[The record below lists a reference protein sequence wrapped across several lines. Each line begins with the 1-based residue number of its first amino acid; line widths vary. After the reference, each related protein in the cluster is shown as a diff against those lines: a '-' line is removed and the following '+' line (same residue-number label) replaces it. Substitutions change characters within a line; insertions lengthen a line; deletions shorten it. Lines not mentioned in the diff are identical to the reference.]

1 MAEQRIIDVSE
12 HQGKIDW
19 KRAKDYIDGAI
30 LRTGYGDDLP
40 QQDDKYFKYNV
51 EQCKKYSIPYG
62 TYLYSYAGN
71 NNQIK
76 SEIAHEKRLTK
87 NYNPVSHWYD
97 QEEWKLRYISKQGA
111 IAWLN
116 EFGEDSGI
124 YAGQAYWRDPLKG
137 LECRRWIP
145 AYGYNSGKQE
155 KKYKPQF
162 EMDGWQFTSRAHI
175 PGIAGNVDESVWY
188 VPFNIA
194 SKVQKEINNIA
205 PEVMPE
211 PINVAP
217 KLEKEITT
225 HKVYHVYKK
234 EVAMLIMRH
243 LCTHVEHGYTQDMD
257 KRWGTGTET
266 IDIYGKKYTIKSGDR
281 DCSSAVIS
289 AFEAA
294 GISCGGATYTGN
306 MRKCMVGTGNFKWRP
321 MSFIAQ
327 AGDVYLNEKCHTAMC
342 LSAEPDV
349 LMEFSIN
356 EKGTATGGKRGDQK
370 QVGDYDEKYGRGESH
385 LKMYYS
391 YPWNGI
397 LECVNDEIAFDIEYE
412 VDSSGNKK
420 VVTGEKI
427 VDKVQPVKDGGIVP
441 VSFVLKKVTP
451 DVVRQ
456 VYQGKYGK
464 GAVDGSE
471 RFTKLTKAGYDAVAV
486 QEKVNWVYKVA
497 KGLLDGKASIV
508 KQYGNGKD
516 RRKNL
521 GEWYDVVQKE
531 INVLA
536 NIDKW

>member
-19 KRAKDYIDGAI
+19 KRVKDYIDGAI
-30 LRTGYGDDLP
+30 LRTGYGDNLP

-51 EQCKKYSIPYG
+51 TQCEKYGIPYG

-71 NNQIK
+71 DNQIN
-76 SEIAHEKRLTK
+76 SEIEHEKRVTK
-87 NYNPVSHWYD
+87 GHNPVSRWYD
-97 QEEWKLRYISKQGA
+97 QEEWRLHHLSKRGA
-111 IAWLN
+111 IAWLK
-116 EFGEDSGI
+116 EFGDNSGI
-124 YAGQAYWRDPLKG
+124 YAGQAYWRSPLKG

-188 VPFNIA
+188 VPF
-194 SKVQKEINNIA
+194 STQKKEEPKKDIN
-205 PEVMPE
+205 
-211 PINVAP
+211 
-217 KLEKEITT
+217 EKQR
-225 HKVYHVYKK
+225 KVYHVYKK

-243 LCTHVEHGYTQDMD
+243 LCTHKEHGYTQDMD

-266 IDIYGKKYTIKSGDR
+266 VDIYGKKYTIKSGDR

-306 MRKCMVGTGNFKWRP
+306 MRKCMTGTGNFKWRP

-327 AGDVYLNEKCHTAMC
+327 AGDVYLNEACHTAMC

-349 LMEFSIN
+349 LMQFSIN

-385 LKMYYS
+385 LKMYYN

-397 LECVNDEIAFDIEYE
+397 LECVNNEIAFDIEYE
-412 VDSSGNKK
+412 IDSSGAKK
-420 VVTGEKI
+420 IVTEEKI
-427 VDKVQPVKDGGIVP
+427 VDKSPSQQKNKTVP
-441 VSFVLKKVTP
+441 ITYKKVTP
-451 DVVRQ
+451 NIVYQ

-471 RFTKLTKAGYDAVAV
+471 RFTKLTKAGYNAVEV

-497 KGLLDGKASIV
+497 RGLLDGNSSIV
-508 KQYGNGKD
+508 KRYGNGKD

-536 NIDKW
+536 NIDRW

>member
-1 MAEQRIIDVSE
+1 MAEQIIIDVSE

-19 KRAKDYIDGAI
+19 KRVKDYVDGAI
-30 LRTGYGDDLP
+30 LRTGYGDNLP

-51 EQCKKYSIPYG
+51 EQCEKYGIPYG

-71 NNQIK
+71 FNQIK
-76 SEIAHEKRLTK
+76 SEIEHEKRVTK
-87 NYNPVSHWYD
+87 GYNPVSRWYD
-97 QEEWKLRYISKQGA
+97 QEEWNLRHLSRQGA
-111 IAWLN
+111 IAWLK
-116 EFGEDSGI
+116 EFGDNSGI

-137 LECRRWIP
+137 LECRKWIP

-155 KKYKPQF
+155 KNYKPQY

-175 PGIAGNVDESVWY
+175 PGIAGNVDVSVWY
-188 VPFNIA
+188 VPFSI
-194 SKVQKEINNIA
+194 QKKE
-205 PEVMPE
+205 ET
-211 PINVAP
+211 
-217 KLEKEITT
+217 KKDTKEKQ

-243 LCTHVEHGYTQDMD
+243 LCTHKEHGYTQDMD

-306 MRKCMVGTGNFKWRP
+306 MRKCMTGTGNFKWRP

-327 AGDVYLNEKCHTAMC
+327 ASDVYLNEACHTAMC

-349 LMEFSIN
+349 LMQFSIN
-356 EKGTATGGKRGDQK
+356 EKGIATGGKQGDQK

-397 LECVNDEIAFDIEYE
+397 LECVNNEIAFDIEYE
-412 VDSSGNKK
+412 IDSSGNKTI
-420 VVTGEKI
+420 VTEEKI
-427 VDKVQPVKDGGIVP
+427 VDKALNQSKKEN
-441 VSFVLKKVTP
+441 VSVVFKEVTP
-451 DVVRQ
+451 EVVFQ
-456 VYQGKYGK
+456 VYQGKFGK

-471 RFTKLTKAGYDAVAV
+471 RFTKLTKAGYNAVEV

-497 KGLLDGKASIV
+497 QGLLEGKASII
-508 KQYGNGKD
+508 KQYGNGED

-521 GEWYDVVQKE
+521 GDWYNVVQKE

>member
-19 KRAKDYIDGAI
+19 KRVKDYIDGAI
-30 LRTGYGDDLP
+30 LRTGYGDNLP

-51 EQCKKYSIPYG
+51 EQCEKYGIPYG

-76 SEIAHEKRLTK
+76 SEIEHEKRLTK
-87 NYNPVSHWYD
+87 NYHPVSHWYD
-97 QEEWKLRYISKQGA
+97 QEEWKLHYISKQGA

-137 LECRRWIP
+137 LKCRRWIP

-188 VPFNIA
+188 VSFSA
-194 SKVQKEINNIA
+194 QKKEESKKDTN
-205 PEVMPE
+205 
-211 PINVAP
+211 
-217 KLEKEITT
+217 EKQR
-225 HKVYHVYKK
+225 KVYHVYKK

-243 LCTHVEHGYTQDMD
+243 LCTHKEHGYTQDMD

-306 MRKCMVGTGNFKWRP
+306 MRKCMTGTGNFKWRP

-327 AGDVYLNEKCHTAMC
+327 AGDVYLNEACHTAMC

-349 LMEFSIN
+349 LMQFSIN

-397 LECVNDEIAFDIEYE
+397 LECVNNEIAFDIEYE
-412 VDSSGNKK
+412 VDSSGVKK
-420 VVTGEKI
+420 IVTEEKI
-427 VDKVQPVKDGGIVP
+427 VEKPQSQQENKTVTVA
-441 VSFVLKKVTP
+441 FKKVTP
-451 DVVRQ
+451 SIVYQ

-471 RFTKLTKAGYDAVAV
+471 RFTKLTKAGYNAVEV

-508 KQYGNGKD
+508 KQYGNGKN

>member
-19 KRAKDYIDGAI
+19 KRVKDYIDGAI
-30 LRTGYGDDLP
+30 LRTGYGDNLP

-51 EQCKKYSIPYG
+51 AQCEKYGIPYG

-76 SEIAHEKRLTK
+76 SEIEHEKRLTK
-87 NYNPVSHWYD
+87 NYHPVSHWYD
-97 QEEWKLRYISKQGA
+97 QEEWSLHYLSKQGA
-111 IAWLN
+111 IAWLK
-116 EFGEDSGI
+116 EFGDNSGI

-137 LECRRWIP
+137 LKCRRWIP

-188 VPFNIA
+188 VPFSTQKKEE
-194 SKVQKEINNIA
+194 SKKDTN
-205 PEVMPE
+205 
-211 PINVAP
+211 
-217 KLEKEITT
+217 EKQR
-225 HKVYHVYKK
+225 KVYHVYKK
-234 EVAMLIMRH
+234 EIAMLIMRH
-243 LCTHVEHGYTQDMD
+243 LCTHKEHGYTQDMD

-306 MRKCMVGTGNFKWRP
+306 MRKCMTGTGNFKWRP

-327 AGDVYLNEKCHTAMC
+327 AGDVYLNEACHTAMC

-349 LMEFSIN
+349 LMQFSIN

-370 QVGDYDEKYGRGESH
+370 QVGEYDEKYGRGESH
-385 LKMYYS
+385 LKMYYN

-397 LECVNDEIAFDIEYE
+397 LECVNNEIAFDIEYE
-412 VDSSGNKK
+412 IDSSGAKK
-420 VVTGEKI
+420 IVTEEKI
-427 VDKVQPVKDGGIVP
+427 VDKSPSQQKNKTVP
-441 VSFVLKKVTP
+441 VTYKKVTP
-451 DVVRQ
+451 DIVYQ

-471 RFTKLTKAGYDAVAV
+471 RFTKLTKAGYNAVEV

-497 KGLLDGKASIV
+497 RGLLDGNSSII
-508 KQYGNGKD
+508 KQYGNGKN

-521 GEWYDVVQKE
+521 GEWYNVVQKE

>member
-30 LRTGYGDDLP
+30 LRTGYGDNVP
-40 QQDDKYFKYNV
+40 KQDDKYFEYNV
-51 EQCKKYSIPYG
+51 KQCEKYGIPYG

-76 SEIAHEKRLTK
+76 SEIEHEKRLVK
-87 NYNPVSHWYD
+87 NYHPVSHWYD

-111 IAWLN
+111 IAWLD

-137 LECRRWIP
+137 LKCRRWIP

-188 VPFNIA
+188 VPFSA
-194 SKVQKEINNIA
+194 QKKEESKKDTN
-205 PEVMPE
+205 
-211 PINVAP
+211 
-217 KLEKEITT
+217 EKQR
-225 HKVYHVYKK
+225 KVYHVYKK

-243 LCTHVEHGYTQDMD
+243 LCTHKEHGYTQDMD

-266 IDIYGKKYTIKSGDR
+266 VDIYGKKYTIKSGDR

-306 MRKCMVGTGNFKWRP
+306 MRKCMTGTGNFKWRP

-327 AGDVYLNEKCHTAMC
+327 AGDVYLNEACHTAMC

-349 LMEFSIN
+349 LMQFSIN
-356 EKGTATGGKRGDQK
+356 EKGTATGGKQGDQK
-370 QVGDYDEKYGRGESH
+370 QVGEYDEKYGRGESH

-397 LECVNDEIAFDIEYE
+397 LECINNEIAFDIEYE
-412 VDSSGNKK
+412 VDSSGVKK
-420 VVTGEKI
+420 IVTEEKI
-427 VDKVQPVKDGGIVP
+427 VEKPQSQQENKTVTVT
-441 VSFVLKKVTP
+441 FKKVTP
-451 DVVRQ
+451 SIVYQ

-471 RFTKLTKAGYDAVAV
+471 RFTKLTKAGYNAVEV

-497 KGLLDGKASIV
+497 RGLLDRNSSIV
-508 KQYGNGKD
+508 KRYGNGKD
-516 RRKNL
+516 RRNNL

-536 NIDKW
+536 NIDRW

>member
-30 LRTGYGDDLP
+30 LRTGYGDNLP

-51 EQCKKYSIPYG
+51 EQCEKYGIPYG

-71 NNQIK
+71 LNQIK
-76 SEIAHEKRLTK
+76 SEIEHEKRVTK
-87 NYNPVSHWYD
+87 GHNPVSRWYD
-97 QEEWKLRYISKQGA
+97 QEEWKLRYMSKQGA
-111 IAWLN
+111 IAWLE
-116 EFGEDSGI
+116 EFGDNSGI

-137 LECRRWIP
+137 LECRKWIP
-145 AYGYNSGKQE
+145 AYGTNSGKQE
-155 KKYKPQF
+155 KRFEPQF
-162 EMDGWQFTSRAHI
+162 EKDGWQFTSRAHI
-175 PGIAGNVDESVWY
+175 PGISGNVDESVWY
-188 VPFNIA
+188 VPFYTAQKINENI
-194 SKVQKEINNIA
+194 VQPI
-205 PEVMPE
+205 VMP
-211 PINVAP
+211 
-217 KLEKEITT
+217 KERKI
-225 HKVYHVYKK
+225 YHVYKK

-243 LCTHVEHGYTQDMD
+243 LCTHKDHGYTQDMD

-306 MRKCMVGTGNFKWRP
+306 MRKCMIGTGNFKWRP

-327 AGDVYLNEKCHTAMC
+327 AGDVYLNEACHTAMC

-356 EKGTATGGKRGDQK
+356 EKGTATGGKQGDQK
-370 QVGDYDEKYGRGESH
+370 QVGNYDEKYGRGESH

-397 LECVNDEIAFDIEYE
+397 LECINNEIAFDIEYE

-420 VVTGEKI
+420 NVTGEVI
-427 VDKVQPVKDGGIVP
+427 INEQEIQGNAIQVP
-441 VSFVLKKVTP
+441 VNYKLVTP
-451 DVVRQ
+451 NIVYQ

-471 RFTKLTKAGYDAVAV
+471 RFIKLTKAGYNAVEV
-486 QEKVNWVYKVA
+486 QDKVNWVYKIV

-536 NIDKW
+536 GIDKW